1 MSHTQTLAQSLTHAW
16 DLPSLLIK
24 PVQRLLKYS
33 LLLNA
38 IIEETPDAHADKAN
52 LKQARLKMEQV
63 AHGVNEGR
71 RRREVVKEVL
81 TGATTKKSGDVKA
94 KKGLNV
100 NLAASVS
107 LGRMKSLRAGSFK
120 TKEGAEANQEAEEVS
135 RMGEELK
142 ACEAF
147 IRTFAKEASRWSK
160 SLTLMVDALR
170 KWTVSFGQVIGVSG
184 EVQSEA
190 FDAFLTV
197 IQYHILPVCEKLDGV
212 IHDQLFAQLGRLTDS
227 ASAPERLLEAMRT
240 LEPLHYGLLN
250 LNLSKS
256 RPPPQLLEASQSYVA
271 LRAQLFA
278 ELPKY
283 LELLHRGIVSAIM
296 QFAAWQAELWEAVR
310 DKWAELWNALK
321 VEGEMQGEAAETLKV
336 WWSRFANVEASVAG
350 LNIVRAPPDKKDR
363 DRDKYGA
370 VATAVAASAST
381 ATLRPLA
388 GGRTRGKSFS
398 DASNDTAYT
407 TSTAVM
413 SHLAALDPTYAPQ
426 RASMSSQT
434 LVASPTS
441 MKSRNLEKKSSNESL
456 RSKHSGKSTKST
468 KSRPSHK
475 YSNSNASY
483 QYSPHGYEHLDGEH
497 GEPYASPQTKP
508 RYHRTA
514 SMPISLPM
522 PLRRSS
528 SQGRLLDA
536 ASERPHDPMP
546 EQPVDH
552 YEEEAIIRGRMTR
565 KPTMKRRITDT
576 LENFRPATPTSTSRH
591 RRSPSLPPMKQLNIT
606 TPEPSPRQAH
616 FGAQRSVASIPCMY
630 ECRVVHPCYP
640 PPNARYKELP
650 FFTLELGNIFAV
662 IQEHGH
668 PSTHRGLPLVL
679 DDGEDCVLLVRSRQ
693 GDLGWALASFLL
705 PVD

>member
-1 MSHTQTLAQSLTHAW
+1 
-16 DLPSLLIK
+16 
-24 PVQRLLKYS
+24 VQRLLKYS

-38 IIEETPDAHADKAN
+38 IIEETPDAHPDKPN
-52 LKQARLKMEQV
+52 LKEARLKMEEV

-71 RRREVVKEVL
+71 RRREVVKDVL
-81 TGATTKKSGDVKA
+81 MGGTTKKTGETKA

-107 LGRMKSLRAGSFK
+107 LGRMKSLRAGPFK
-120 TKEGAEANQEAEEVS
+120 AKEGTEANQEAEEVS

-142 ACEAF
+142 ACEVF
-147 IRTFAKEASRWSK
+147 IRKFAKDAEKWSK
-160 SLTLMVDALR
+160 SLTEMVDALR

-197 IQYHILPVCEKLDGV
+197 IQYRILPVCEKLDGV
-212 IHDQLFAQLGRLTDS
+212 LHNQLHNQLARLVDS
-227 ASAPERLLEAMRT
+227 MVAPARLLEAMRT

-283 LELLHRGIVSAIM
+283 LELLHRGIVAAIM
-296 QFAAWQAELWEAVR
+296 QFAAWQAEFWEAVR
-310 DKWAELWNALK
+310 DKWAELWDALK
-321 VEGEMQGEAAETLKV
+321 VEGEMQGEAIETLKV
-336 WWSRFANVEASVAG
+336 WWSRFANVESSVAG

-363 DRDKYGA
+363 DRDKSA
-370 VATAVAASAST
+370 FASSST
-381 ATLRPLA
+381 STLRP
-388 GGRTRGKSFS
+388 GGRARGKSFS
-398 DASNDTAYT
+398 DSPYDNVVT
-407 TSTAVM
+407 TSTTSTVVM
-413 SHLAALDPTYAPQ
+413 STLAALDPTYMPH
-426 RASMSSQT
+426 RASVSSQT

-441 MKSRNLEKKSSNESL
+441 TKSRNLEKKTSNESL
-456 RSKHSGKSTKST
+456 RSKHSGKSTKSS

-475 YSNSNASY
+475 YTNSNTSY
-483 QYSPHGYEHLDGEH
+483 QYPSHGYDHADGEH
-497 GEPYASPQTKP
+497 GEPYHPSPKP
-508 RYHRTA
+508 GYHRTA

-536 ASERPHDPMP
+536 SSERPHVPTP
-546 EQPVDH
+546 EHPADH
-552 YEEEAIIRGRMTR
+552 YEEETVVRGRMTR

-576 LENFRPATPTSTSRH
+576 LENFRPTTPTSTSTSRH
-591 RRSPSLPPMKQLNIT
+591 RRSPSLPPMKQLNIA

-616 FGAQRSVASIPCMY
+616 FGVQRSVASIPCMY

-650 FFTLELGNIFAV
+650 FFTLEVGNIFAV

-679 DDGEDCVLLVRSRQ
+679 DDGEDCLLLTRSRQ